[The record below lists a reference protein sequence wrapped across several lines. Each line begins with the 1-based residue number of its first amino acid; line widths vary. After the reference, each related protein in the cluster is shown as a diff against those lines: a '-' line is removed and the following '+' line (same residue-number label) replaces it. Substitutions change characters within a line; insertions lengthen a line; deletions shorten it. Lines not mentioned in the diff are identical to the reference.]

1 MQKILVWLILLVS
14 TSFAVWFGKVSEGLE
29 YAQKEGKPVAFYFY
43 SNYCPYCAQ
52 MEEFVLNQEDVQ
64 KKLEN
69 FVVINL
75 NISSDEGSKWARKL
89 GVPGVPTMVFYD
101 PKQEKVLG
109 VLFGSRP
116 RGEILNTIQKICRM
130 QNLKAC

>member
-1 MQKILVWLILLVS
+1 MWKTLIGIVMLVS
-14 TSFAVWFGKVSEGLE
+14 IGFPLWFNKASEGLE
-29 YAQKEGKPVAFYFY
+29 YAQRENKPVAFYFY

-52 MEEFVLNQEDVQ
+52 MEEFVLSQEDVQ

-75 NISSDEGSKWARKL
+75 NIASDDGSKWARKL
-89 GVPGVPTMVFYD
+89 GVPGVPTLVFYN

-116 RGEILNTIQKICRM
+116 RGEVLNTIQRICKM
-130 QNLKAC
+130 QNIKSC

>member
-1 MQKILVWLILLVS
+1 MWKVLIGTVLIFSV
-14 TSFAVWFGKVSEGLE
+14 SFAKWFNKASEGLE
-29 YAQKEGKPVAFYFY
+29 YALRENKPVAFYFY

-52 MEEFVLNQEDVQ
+52 MEEFVLSQEDVQ

-75 NISSDEGSKWARKL
+75 NISSDDGSRWARRL
-89 GVPGVPTMVFYD
+89 GVPGVPTLVFYD
-101 PKQEKVLG
+101 PKQERVLG

-116 RGEILNTIQKICRM
+116 KGEVLNTIQRICTM
-130 QNLKAC
+130 QNIKSC